1 MLPDGQ
7 GFIPYCGPAPVPREL
22 WTAWNLDPVLIALL
36 VAGAVLAGVS
46 LRGAPTR
53 QRLALAGFA
62 VLVLAFVSPICALAS
77 ALFSARVVH
86 HLLLIALAAPLLALA
101 FPVRGRASV
110 GLAALVHTVLT
121 WVWHAPGPYAWAL
134 SSDPA
139 YWVMEISLLASAIW
153 LWRGLLDRREGPAAP
168 VAAAVATMAQMGLL
182 GGLLLFAGAP
192 LFLVHLSTTGP
203 WGIGP
208 LTDQQLAGIAMAVLA
223 TPAYAGAALWQVLS
237 LFKSDQPATAR
248 A

>member
-1 MLPDGQ
+1 MAGQ
-7 GFIPYCGPAPVPREL
+7 VLPYCGPAPVPADL
-22 WTAWNLDPVLIALL
+22 WGAWNLDPLLIAALL
-36 VAGAVLAGVS
+36 AGAAVSGLA
-46 LRGAPTR
+46 LRAAPLR

-62 VLVLAFVSPICALAS
+62 VLALAFVSPLCALAS

-86 HLLLIALAAPLLALA
+86 HLALIALAAPLLALA
-101 FPVRGRASV
+101 FPARGRGGV
-110 GLAALVHTVLT
+110 GAAALVHTVAT
-121 WVWHAPGPYAWAL
+121 WLWHAPGPYAWAL
-134 SSDPA
+134 GSDGA
-139 YWVMEISLLASAIW
+139 YWLMEISLLASAIW
-153 LWRGLLDRREGPAAP
+153 LWRGLLDQRAGPAAP

-182 GGLLLFAGAP
+182 GGLLLFAGNP

-223 TPAYAGAALWQVLS
+223 TPAYAGAALWQVLA
-237 LFKSDQPATAR
+237 LFRAPQAEGAR

>member
-1 MLPDGQ
+1 MDSAY
-7 GFIPYCGPAPVPREL
+7 IPYCGPAPVPSDL
-22 WTAWNLDPVLIALL
+22 WGAWNLDPVLIAVLL
-36 VAGAVLAGVS
+36 VGAAVS
-46 LRGAPTR
+46 GFALREAPAR

-62 VLVLAFVSPICALAS
+62 VLALAFVSPICALAS

-101 FPVRGRASV
+101 FPARGRGGVAV
-110 GLAALVHTVLT
+110 AALVHTVLT

-134 SSDPA
+134 SSDAA
-139 YWVMEISLLASAIW
+139 YWVMEISLLASAVW

-168 VAAAVATMAQMGLL
+168 VAAAVATMAQMMLL
-182 GGLLLFAGAP
+182 GGLLLFAGVP

-203 WGIGP
+203 WGLSP

-237 LFKSDQPATAR
+237 LFKQPQGEAAQ

>member
-1 MLPDGQ
+1 MAREDL
-7 GFIPYCGPAPVPREL
+7 PYCGPAPVPADL
-22 WTAWNLDPVLIALL
+22 WGAWNLDPVLIALL
-36 VAGAVLAGVS
+36 LAGAAVSGLA
-46 LRGAPTR
+46 LRAAPLR

-62 VLVLAFVSPICALAS
+62 VLALAFVSPLCALAS

-86 HLLLIALAAPLLALA
+86 HLALIALAAPLLALA
-101 FPVRGRASV
+101 FPARGRGQV
-110 GLAALVHTVLT
+110 GAAALLHTVLT
-121 WVWHAPGPYAWAL
+121 WLWHAPGPYAWAL
-134 SSDPA
+134 GSDSA
-139 YWVMEISLLASAIW
+139 YWVMEISLLASALW
-153 LWRGLLDRREGPAAP
+153 LWRGLLDRRAGPAAP

-237 LFKSDQPATAR
+237 LFGAPQAEGAR